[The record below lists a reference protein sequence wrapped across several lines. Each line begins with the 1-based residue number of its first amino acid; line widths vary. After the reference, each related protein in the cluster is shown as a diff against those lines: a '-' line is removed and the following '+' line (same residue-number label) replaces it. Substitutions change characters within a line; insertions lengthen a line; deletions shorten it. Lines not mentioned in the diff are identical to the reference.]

1 MTDDELKDQRWSP
14 AGPGST
20 VETNATVAGGGATQS
35 LPVADE
41 AIEAEG
47 PAPSAARV
55 LCDDRGTITI
65 WTFRHGEAPR
75 EATLSELRDLVQV
88 DANVVWVDIADYTEQ
103 DLRELALM
111 LDLHPTAVDA
121 ALDAWHRP
129 QLDVFHDQFSVSVT
143 VAHVET
149 NDDPPRVLAGELDL
163 FVRRNALVSAHRH
176 PLPFATRVLARA
188 KQSAE
193 LPRLDSAYLLYVVLD
208 ELLHHS
214 ERIAEK
220 QEDAIALMEERA
232 LRDMTDDFLDDL
244 LQLKRAVFAFGRLV
258 DQHREVFAAF
268 LRPEF
273 ETVAGQGMG
282 PYFRDL
288 EERLLYLIGRLA
300 AAKASVDGAFNI
312 YVSHM
317 SHRTNEIMRLLT
329 IVSTVLLPAALIIGF
344 FGTQFEGVPLYT
356 SVAFVAMLS
365 LVVLVTGAILAA
377 FYRRGWITWTR
388 R

>member
-1 MTDDELKDQRWSP
+1 MSDDERNDQRWSP

-20 VETNATVAGGGATQS
+20 VETNATVAGGGETEP
-35 LPVADE
+35 LPVAAE

-47 PAPSAARV
+47 PAPYSAQASG
-55 LCDDRGTITI
+55 DEPGTIAI
-65 WTFRHGEAPR
+65 WLFRHGEKPR
-75 EATLSELRDLVQV
+75 EAPLMKLRDLVRD
-88 DANVVWVDIADYTEQ
+88 DANVAWIDFAAYTEPE
-103 DLRELALM
+103 LRELAAT
-111 LDLHPTAVDA
+111 LDLHPAAVDS
-121 ALDAWHRP
+121 ALASWHRP

-143 VAHVET
+143 VARVET
-149 NDDPPRVLAGELDL
+149 VDDQPRVMAGQLDL

-176 PLPFATRVLARA
+176 SLPFAGRILARA

-214 ERIAEK
+214 ERIAEE
-220 QEDAIALMEERA
+220 QEDAVALMEERA
-232 LRDMTDDFLDDL
+232 LRDTTDDFLEDL
-244 LQLKRAVFAFGRLV
+244 LHLKRAVFAFGRLI

-273 ETVAGQGMG
+273 ESIAGRGME

-288 EERLLYLIGRLA
+288 EERLLHLIGRLA
-300 AAKASVDGAFNI
+300 AAKLSVDGAFNI
-312 YVSHM
+312 YVSRM

-329 IVSTVLLPAALIIGF
+329 IVSTVLLPATLIIGL

-356 SVAFVAMLS
+356 SAAFFAMLL
-365 LVVLVTGAILAA
+365 LVVLVTGAILFA
-377 FYRRGWITWTR
+377 FYRRGWLSWAR